1 MVHDTSLNGLCQPR
15 RVLGP
20 ITARPVELEAR
31 PFLRPIIRQGKISRC
46 CLPAHGFAV
55 RALETGFPALN
66 PATLQQRRRTR
77 HDVVFGM
84 QARCHGICRS
94 RALLRI
100 LLKIFAP
107 PCSSAVL
114 PTKTDMLV
122 WRPPRQP
129 RLFRPGVVWGRT
141 VYPET
146 KMTLSSQ
153 KKNHRPRT
161 FGNASS
167 RSAASPGRR
176 FLLPRGLFSRSI
188 RARGAGVCYNG
199 SGALDKLEAGQ
210 NLGRG
215 PAASGQRPAWSCVA
229 GWGDACDGHACMR
242 DGSTFVSLVLAA
254 CHLAR

>member
-1 MVHDTSLNGLCQPR
+1 MKN
-15 RVLGP
+15 
-20 ITARPVELEAR
+20 
-31 PFLRPIIRQGKISRC
+31 
-46 CLPAHGFAV
+46 
-55 RALETGFPALN
+55 
-66 PATLQQRRRTR
+66 
-77 HDVVFGM
+77 
-84 QARCHGICRS
+84 
-94 RALLRI
+94 
-100 LLKIFAP
+100 FAP

-114 PTKTDMLV
+114 PKKTSLLV
-122 WRPPRQP
+122 WRPARQP
-129 RLFRPGVVWGRT
+129 RLFRPGVVWEWT

-146 KMTLSSQ
+146 NMTLSSQ
-153 KKNHRPRT
+153 AKKPQAEDL
-161 FGNASS
+161 GNASS